1 MNALGFRN
9 PLPIPSGWTP
19 ARCGAGV
26 WAAWAVALGPLLGQ
40 AADGPPPATRVQTRV
55 SDPAVRPAG
64 GLGCQSCGPGG
75 CRQAHGNHHGH
86 HAGCRDG
93 VCVPYCPVRPQQF
106 GFYGTQ
112 WRRWPGSA
120 VVQVSGARDAGPVS
134 PPRSAVPGPSEES
147 LNPQG
152 EPEPAVNPGADAAAT
167 PAPVDTPRDTM
178 PQVPGRREPVTA
190 PKQPEAVEPKP
201 EVRRE
206 PMDEPQPQ
214 PKPIPAEPKPIP
226 AEPKPIPAEPKPIPA
241 EPKPP
246 APESKPRP
254 EDENLFEVLSDA
266 APAWRAP
273 RRFAVGPAAVEATVA
288 PNGDRVEPV
297 THLDQPDP
305 KRVPR
310 VPFDPAAET
319 RRLRATR

>member
-1 MNALGFRN
+1 MDSGQVRCRSVGRVGRGVGAAPRAGGRRAAARHSG
-9 PLPIPSGWTP
+9 PDPRERSRRAAGRRPGLPVVWSGWMP
-19 ARCGAGV
+19 AGTRKPPWPPRGLSRRGLRAV
-26 WAAWAVALGPLLGQ
+26 LSRPPAAVRLLRDAVAALAGFSRCSGLRDARRRTGVAAAFGRARAERGIVEPAGRTGARGQ
-40 AADGPPPATRVQTRV
+40 SRSRCRSDAGSGGHATR
-55 SDPAVRPAG
+55 
-64 GLGCQSCGPGG
+64 
-75 CRQAHGNHHGH
+75 H
-86 HAGCRDG
+86 
-93 VCVPYCPVRPQQF
+93 
-106 GFYGTQ
+106 
-112 WRRWPGSA
+112 
-120 VVQVSGARDAGPVS
+120 DA
-134 PPRSAVPGPSEES
+134 PGPRPS
-147 LNPQG
+147 
-152 EPEPAVNPGADAAAT
+152 
-167 PAPVDTPRDTM
+167 
-178 PQVPGRREPVTA
+178 EPVTA

-201 EVRRE
+201 EIRRE

-214 PKPIPAEPKPIP
+214 
-226 AEPKPIPAEPKPIPA
+226 PKPIPAEPKPIPA